1 MENNP
6 TYLESDPRTCL
17 FVFAHEDDELSSVI
31 IMKKLVEEG
40 KNVYVIWITDGS
52 HAAHPEIREKES
64 RKLMK
69 LLGIPSENLF
79 FLGFEDT
86 KSMYYF
92 SDIVDRLKSFLREK
106 RPSQIYVDAYEGGH
120 PDHDA
125 ANFTSAQAVRETE
138 LSALLYE
145 VPEYNAYQTRL
156 LRINNFIPAESPTA
170 YTSVK
175 RRYFLF
181 KMRSLLSYRSQFFL
195 LIPLVALLVFKNNFF
210 KGEPCRLLPDW
221 DYLKPPHKGKLAY
234 ERGYSR
240 WFTYTFEDFRR
251 EVEKFYQKRNSKK

>member
-1 MENNP
+1 MEGR
-6 TYLESDPRTCL
+6 TIFLESDPKACL
-17 FVFAHEDDELSSVI
+17 FVFAHEDDELSSVT

-40 KNVYVIWITDGS
+40 KNVYIIWITDGS
-52 HAAHPEIREKES
+52 GTANPEVREQES

-69 LLGIPSENLF
+69 LLGVPSENLF
-79 FLGFEDT
+79 FLGFKDT
-86 KSMYYF
+86 KSIYYLD
-92 SDIVDRLKSFLREK
+92 DIVDKLKSFLREK

-120 PDHDA
+120 PDHDV
-125 ANFTSAQAVRETE
+125 ANFTTSQAVREME
-138 LSALLYE
+138 LSSLLYE
-145 VPEYNAYQTRL
+145 VPEYNGYQTRL
-156 LRINNFIPAESPTA
+156 LRINSFIPAESPTV
-170 YTSVK
+170 YTPVK

-210 KGEPCRLLPDW
+210 KGEPCRLMPDW
-221 DYLKPPHKGKLAY
+221 DYLKPPHEGKLAY

-251 EVEKFYQKRNSKK
+251 EVEKFYQKRKIKE